1 VHLPETDNLYYSD
14 HRLLNFDAKVIDV
27 FANVLEGG
35 KRNILI
41 VDRSAVYPTSGG
53 QQHDNAVL
61 RIEGIQEPFKMV
73 NAEKV
78 GKVVLH
84 ILDRE
89 LPPAEELKGKTV
101 HFEID
106 AARRA

>member
-1 VHLPETDNLYYSD
+1 MD
-14 HRLLNFDAKVIDV
+14 FDAKVVDV
-27 FANVLEGG
+27 FANVLDHG

-41 VDRSAVYPTSGG
+41 VDRSAIYPTSGG
-53 QQHDNAVL
+53 QQHDTAVVTV
-61 RIEGIQEPFKMV
+61 EGIAEPFKLI

-89 LPPAEELKGKTV
+89 LPPADELKGKSV
-101 HFEID
+101 HVAID
-106 AARRA
+106 RERRS